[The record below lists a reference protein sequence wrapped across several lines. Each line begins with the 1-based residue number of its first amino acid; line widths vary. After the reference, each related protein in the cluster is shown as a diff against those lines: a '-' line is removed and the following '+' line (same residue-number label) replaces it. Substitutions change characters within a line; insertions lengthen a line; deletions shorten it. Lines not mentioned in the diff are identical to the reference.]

1 MPSCLRCSANLAAD
15 ARYCVMCGAP
25 SASPSAP
32 PPPATYMAGPTSL
45 PGTPT
50 GVSERKPLPLLL
62 GFVGIVVVLVAGV
75 AIWRGTGDGPVDA
88 NTMPPAATALSGE
101 AIVGTTHEIGSETS
115 DPGQK
120 TTLRV
125 PADGP
130 LAGMTIEIPGDA
142 YAEQTSFTVS
152 AQDLQLSGYDGKIT
166 ALTDLV
172 VVENGGAYSASPMTV
187 TIPVV
192 IPAGSFAMGLY
203 LREDGTL
210 EPMPLVDET
219 SSSVTVVSRHFS
231 RFFVAAIAEAAL
243 PENIGTGFRAG
254 EDDFQTPNYGSYIAP
269 HGHCGGQS
277 LAEMW
282 YFAERRAAG
291 APPLW
296 GLTDNNGK
304 GATPSFWED
313 DSVAY
318 RLSSSVHKDLDWET
332 LSGTILLAF
341 EKAKVDQLQWDAF
354 RYAMLITG
362 QPQFVGLSVGD
373 DPGGHVVVA
382 YAATRTGLWVAD
394 PNYPGKLRDIAWDEN
409 AKGFK
414 PYDSGADAKSSK
426 KHYDRIGFYGKTAM
440 IDWDRIGARWAE
452 VDRGSIGTD
461 LFPSAVLSIVISD
474 PDGTYTLSPM
484 RDGPIDTTQVELAL
498 TSSDDSWP
506 EMRATLYNGTEAI
519 GTVEMGRFGLLSLDG
534 ITDLGVY
541 IEAKDPKDPKGEWE
555 AVDFYHFA
563 LTAPTPPSPTPLTS
577 AKPTPPAPDSTYDCS
592 APVVSEGDRIGW
604 ILNCSE
610 WTLPPLDL

>member
-1 MPSCLRCSANLAAD
+1 
-15 ARYCVMCGAP
+15 
-25 SASPSAP
+25 
-32 PPPATYMAGPTSL
+32 MAGPASW

-50 GVSERKPLPLLL
+50 GVSERKPLLLLL
-62 GFVGIVVVLVAGV
+62 GLVGIVVVLIAGA

-88 NTMPPAATALSGE
+88 NTMPPAAIALSGE
-101 AIVGTTHEIGSETS
+101 AIVGATHEIGSETS

-130 LAGMTIEIPGDA
+130 LGGMTIEVPGDA

-172 VVENGGAYSASPMTV
+172 VIENGGAYAASPMTV
-187 TIPVV
+187 TIPVT
-192 IPAGSFAMGLY
+192 IPPDSFAMGLY
-203 LREDGTL
+203 LLEDGTL

-231 RFFVAAIAEAAL
+231 RFFLAAIAEAAL

-254 EDDFQTPNYGSYIAP
+254 EDDFQTPNHGSYIAP
-269 HGHCGGQS
+269 DGHCGGQS

-313 DSVAY
+313 DSNAY
-318 RLSSSVHKDLDWET
+318 RLASSIHDDTDYDT
-332 LSGTILLAF
+332 LMPKIAEVF
-341 EKAKVDQLQWDAF
+341 RQAKVDQLQWDAF

-362 QPQFVGLSVGD
+362 QPQFVYLSVGYN
-373 DPGGHVVVA
+373 PGGHVVVA
-382 YAATRTGLWVAD
+382 YAATSTGLWVAD
-394 PNYPGKLRDIAWDEN
+394 PNYPGKLRDIAWD
-409 AKGFK
+409 ASARGFK
-414 PYDSGADAKSSK
+414 PYGSGATADSSEWQF
-426 KHYDRIGFYGKTAM
+426 DRIAFYGKTAM
-440 IDWDRIGARWAE
+440 IDWDQIGARWAE
-452 VDRGSIGTD
+452 VDRGKIGTD

-498 TSSDDSWP
+498 TSSDDSP
-506 EMRATLYNGTEAI
+506 PQMRATLYNGTKVI
-519 GTVEMGRFGLLSLDG
+519 GTVETEIFGNLSLDG

-541 IEAKDPKDPKGEWE
+541 IEAKDPKDPKSDWE
-555 AVDFYHFA
+555 AVDFYHYN
-563 LTAPTPPSPTPLTS
+563 LTAPTPSSVAPPT
-577 AKPTPPAPDSTYDCS
+577 AGPTEAPAATYDCS
-592 APVVSEGDRIGW
+592 QPVPTNEAGRMGW
-604 ILNCSE
+604 ILHCQFSQP
-610 WTLPPLDL
+610 TLDL

>member
-1 MPSCLRCSANLAAD
+1 
-15 ARYCVMCGAP
+15 
-25 SASPSAP
+25 
-32 PPPATYMAGPTSL
+32 MAGPASW

-50 GVSERKPLPLLL
+50 GVSERKPLLLLL
-62 GFVGIVVVLVAGV
+62 GFVGIVVVLVAGA

-187 TIPVV
+187 TIPVA
-192 IPAGSFAMGLY
+192 IPADSFAMGLY

-254 EDDFQTPNYGSYIAP
+254 EDDFQTPNHGSYIAP

-313 DSVAY
+313 DSSAY
-318 RLSSSVHKDLDWET
+318 RLSSMVQKDLDWET
-332 LSGTILLAF
+332 LSRQIELAF
-341 EKAKVDQLQWDAF
+341 GDARVDQLQWDAF

-362 QPQFVGLSVGD
+362 QPQYVRLSASDAQVA
-373 DPGGHVVVA
+373 HAVVA
-382 YAATRTGLWVAD
+382 YAATPTGLWIAD
-394 PNYPGKLRDIAWDEN
+394 PNYPGKLRDIEWDQK
-409 AKGFK
+409 ARAFK
-414 PYDSGADAKSSK
+414 PYDSGLTAATSNVHFDT
-426 KHYDRIGFYGKTAM
+426 ITFLGKTAM
-440 IDWDRIGARWAE
+440 IDWDKIGERWAQ

-461 LFPSAVLSIVISD
+461 RFPLAVLMIEILN
-474 PDGTYTLSPM
+474 PDGTYSWSPM
-484 RDGPIDTTQVELAL
+484 RDGPINTTQPRLQL
-498 TSSDDSWP
+498 TAESNSPD
-506 EMRATLYNGTEAI
+506 MRATLYDGTREIGRLDSVFPHLVTLPNG
-519 GTVEMGRFGLLSLDG
+519 L
-534 ITDLGVY
+534 TDLGVY
-541 IEAKDPKDPKGEWE
+541 IEAKDPKDPNAEWE
-555 AVDFYHFA
+555 AVDFYHYN
-563 LTAPTPPSPTPLTS
+563 LTAPTPPSSTPLTS
-577 AKPTPPAPDSTYDCS
+577 AEPTPPAPDSTYDCS
-592 APVVSEGDRIGW
+592 APRDTEAARIGW
-604 ILNCSE
+604 ILNCSGYSQ
-610 WTLPPLDL
+610 PPLDL